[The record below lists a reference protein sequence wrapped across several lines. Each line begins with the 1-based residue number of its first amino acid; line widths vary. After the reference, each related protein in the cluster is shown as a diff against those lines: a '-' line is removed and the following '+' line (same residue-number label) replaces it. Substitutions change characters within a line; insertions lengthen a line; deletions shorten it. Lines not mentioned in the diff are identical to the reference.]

1 MQQVKHL
8 VPTIVLP
15 VRVVT
20 DQNAN
25 FSKYCV
31 VAQKRLNLR
40 ISKPSP
46 CFFRYALSLKK
57 LFVLL
62 LSTREK

>member
-1 MQQVKHL
+1 MQQERHRARMIAQAAPAV
-8 VPTIVLP
+8 I
-15 VRVVT
+15 
-20 DQNAN
+20 DQNVN

-31 VAQKRLNLR
+31 VAQKRLDLR

-62 LSTREK
+62 LSVGEK